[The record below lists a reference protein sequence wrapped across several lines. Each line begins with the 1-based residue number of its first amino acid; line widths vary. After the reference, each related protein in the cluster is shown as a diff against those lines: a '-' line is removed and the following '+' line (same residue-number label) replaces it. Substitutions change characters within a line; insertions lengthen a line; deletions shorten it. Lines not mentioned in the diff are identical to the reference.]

1 MSENRPRAQ
10 REKCPKGSKVSC
22 PTHLFIGEDEA
33 RGLYQDTWETHIEL
47 GIVKTV
53 HKDGKRSVEWDFD
66 DGKQIFK
73 SPEDHLTEIREDEED
88 TELVRAIIAQ
98 DNQTSVEVPPV
109 PVPPVGE

>member
-10 REKCPKGSKVSC
+10 RKKCPKGSKVSC
-22 PTHLFIGEDEA
+22 PTYLFIGEDEA
-33 RGLYQDTWETHIEL
+33 RDLYQDTWETHIEL

-53 HKDGKRSVEWDFD
+53 HKDGKRSVEWDFS

-73 SPEDHLTEIREDEED
+73 SPEDHLTEIREDEDD
-88 TELVRAIIAQ
+88 TELVARIIAQ
-98 DNQTSVEVPPV
+98 DDDTSAVDPAV